1 MVKRKE
7 SYGERQREFLEA
19 FQSFIF
25 SRRKALFVYGER
37 QIIER
42 EEFMHKLEEL
52 SYQKKHACDHYIVP
66 NGDHTF
72 LSTEAERDVIEKTAE
87 WLAKKYEG

>member
-1 MVKRKE
+1 
-7 SYGERQREFLEA
+7 
-19 FQSFIF
+19 
-25 SRRKALFVYGER
+25 
-37 QIIER
+37 
-42 EEFMHKLEEL
+42 MHKLEEL
-52 SYQKKHACDHYIVP
+52 SYQKKHACEHYIVP